1 VLALGSLLALSLV
14 FVSLLRCL
22 ADPAPVIH
30 YAPVENLEQAD
41 VALFDRAEHDIDI
54 AAYVLTDWPVMRALI
69 RAAGRGVRVRIYMD
83 GRRIGER
90 EPTPLFRELLA
101 NPAIETRFKR
111 PGSPLMHLKS
121 YQIDGRWLRTGAA
134 NFSASGLK
142 RQDNDLLVID
152 SQAASRKEK
161 PFLLPRRSKTRNRGE
176 PGSASLENPEGHRYA
191 QAGAPARSEN
201 GQSSNVLRRP
211 NFVVSSEPLPGHQ

>member
-1 VLALGSLLALSLV
+1 MTLLHFRAGAGLSLGLALALASLLP
-14 FVSLLRCL
+14 CL
-22 ADPAPVIH
+22 ADPAPVIR

-41 VALFDRAEHDIDI
+41 VALIDSAEHEIDI
-54 AAYVLTDWPVMRALI
+54 AAYVLTDWPVMSALL

-83 GRRIGER
+83 GGRIGER

-101 NPAIETRFKR
+101 TPEIDVRFKR
-111 PGSPLMHLKS
+111 ARAPLMHLKS

-152 SQAASRKEK
+152 SQAAAEAFRQRFEAIFAQGES
-161 PFLLPRRSKTRNRGE
+161 LPLAATE
-176 PGSASLENPEGHRYA
+176 QNPR
-191 QAGAPARSEN
+191 PARTLFRSA
-201 GQSSNVLRRP
+201 
-211 NFVVSSEPLPGHQ
+211 